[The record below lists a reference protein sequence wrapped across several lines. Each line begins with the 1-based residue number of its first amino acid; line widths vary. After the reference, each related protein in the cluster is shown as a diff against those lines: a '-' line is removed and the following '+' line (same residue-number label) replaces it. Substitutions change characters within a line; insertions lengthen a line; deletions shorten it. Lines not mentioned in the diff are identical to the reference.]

1 MSALVATATSAT
13 PWMETEKNCDTVKLR
28 FSQTS
33 KLQYAQKGTCKTKL
47 IEACQWERNIQ
58 KVP

>member
-1 MSALVATATSAT
+1 
-13 PWMETEKNCDTVKLR
+13 METEKNCDTVKLR

-58 KVP
+58 KVPIMNKLET